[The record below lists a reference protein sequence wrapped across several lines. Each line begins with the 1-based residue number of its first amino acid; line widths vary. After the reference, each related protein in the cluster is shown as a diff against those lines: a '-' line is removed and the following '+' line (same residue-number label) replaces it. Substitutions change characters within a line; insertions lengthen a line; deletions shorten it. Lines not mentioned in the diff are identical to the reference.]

1 MLKISNNISKMKTRG
16 IIMNR
21 QYVKGDCYFT
31 HSCKVMPD
39 YPCLKENIECD
50 ILIIGG
56 GVTGAIAG
64 YYFSK
69 AGIDAVI
76 VEKSRIAHGSTS
88 ITTALLQYEL
98 DDNAEQ
104 LTEYMKP
111 EDIATAYKLGLF
123 ALEEIEEF
131 IKLYEND
138 FQYKRVDTLLY
149 TQKNIEINEMHNE
162 YEFRKN
168 NGIDVEYIDGR
179 NNNFGFDIKAGVLGK
194 NGGAV
199 IDPYRYAHSLIK
211 ASVKKGMRVYEN
223 TETLKINYCDGYIEA
238 ETEFGHKIKCKKVV
252 CATGYNT
259 SLFTDKR
266 MGTKSTTF
274 NIVTKPDM
282 KINDSIKNTIFRDNN
297 DPYHYFRA
305 TQDNRIIMGGEDIR
319 FEPDFENNKL
329 CEKSYENLRMLLR
342 NLMPD
347 IDVQPEYEYA
357 GAFDS
362 TNDNLGFIGE
372 DTKHNDLWYCL
383 GYGANGILFAILGG
397 VFLSKLFRGETDKN
411 MRLFAPDRFDR

>member
-1 MLKISNNISKMKTRG
+1 MD
-16 IIMNR
+16 R

-31 HSCKVMPD
+31 HSSIEQPE
-39 YPCLKENIECD
+39 YPYLKENIECD

-104 LTEYMKP
+104 LIQYLKP
-111 EDIATAYKLGLF
+111 EDIARAYKLGLF
-123 ALEEIEEF
+123 ALDEIEEF
-131 IKLYEND
+131 IKLHEND
-138 FQYKRVDTLLY
+138 FLYKRVDTLLY
-149 TQKNIEINEMHNE
+149 TQKKIETQELKNE
-162 YEFRKN
+162 YEFRKS
-168 NGIDVEYIDGR
+168 NGINVEYIDES
-179 NNNFGFDIKAGVLGK
+179 NNQFGFDIKAGVLGVK
-194 NGGAV
+194 GGAL
-199 IDPYRYAHSLIK
+199 IDPYRYAHSLLK
-211 ASVKKGMRVYEN
+211 VSVKKGLRVFEN
-223 TETLKINYCDGYIEA
+223 TEAIKINYCEGYVEV
-238 ETEFGHKIKCKKVV
+238 ECEYGKKIKCKKLV

-259 SLFTDKR
+259 SLFTDR
-266 MGTKSTTF
+266 HLGTKSTTF
-274 NIVTKPDM
+274 NIVTKPQQT
-282 KINDSIKNTIFRDNN
+282 INDNVVRTIFRDNN
-297 DPYHYFRA
+297 DPYHYFR
-305 TQDNRIIMGGEDIR
+305 TTEDNRIIMGGEDIR

-329 CEKSYENLRMLLR
+329 CEKSYENLRMLLK
-342 NLMPD
+342 NLFSQVD
-347 IDVQPEYEYA
+347 AKSEFEYA

-372 DTKHNDLWYCL
+372 DSKHKDLWYCL

-397 VFLSKLFRGETDKN
+397 VFLSKLYKGEYDEN
-411 MRLFAPDRFDR
+411 LRLFAPDRFDKQ